1 MNGQQK
7 MSKEEIFQTCRILV
21 LVLNKLSEERKVRF
35 LTYKEEVLLKEVN
48 LAFEKIQ
55 DKLKNCN
62 MLT

>member
-1 MNGQQK
+1 